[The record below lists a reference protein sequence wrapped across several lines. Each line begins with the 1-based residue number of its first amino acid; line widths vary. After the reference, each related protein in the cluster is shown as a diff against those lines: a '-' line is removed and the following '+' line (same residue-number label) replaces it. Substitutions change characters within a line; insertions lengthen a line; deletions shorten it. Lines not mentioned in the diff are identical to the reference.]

1 MKFFVSMYGHS
12 LPVLSMDI
20 SLDGSV
26 MVTASADKTVKLWG
40 MDFGDCH
47 RYVLFALLN
56 CSPSTVCPQLFALN

>member
-47 RYVLFALLN
+47 RYVGDRHCL
-56 CSPSTVCPQLFALN
+56 PSTVCPQLFALN